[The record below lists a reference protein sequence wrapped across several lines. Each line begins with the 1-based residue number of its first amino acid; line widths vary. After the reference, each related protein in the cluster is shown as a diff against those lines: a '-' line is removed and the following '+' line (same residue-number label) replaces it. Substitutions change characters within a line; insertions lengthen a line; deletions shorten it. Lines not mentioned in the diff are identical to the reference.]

1 MDANQTQNITNEILM
16 EQIMELKS
24 MVAQMQSKI
33 ESIENPVDDFLTKW
47 IDTFEVMRMLNI
59 SRRTID
65 NYIKAGKLKP
75 VRINKR
81 NHFAVAEVKGLM
93 YVPDSPKISII
104 LPDSWTR
111 GLVKKSLN
119 LTKQYDKTNPPQ
131 IYS

>member
-24 MVAQMQSKI
+24 MVAQMQLKI

-93 YVPDSPKISII
+93 YVPDSPKIRT
-104 LPDSWTR
+104 LRDE
-111 GLVKKSLN
+111 V
-119 LTKQYDKTNPPQ
+119 Q
-131 IYS
+131 IMMGHLAKMEEAGEDW

>member
-93 YVPDSPKISII
+93 YVPDSPKIRSYQEDIR
-104 LPDSWTR
+104 LMLQRVSEMNEMGED
-111 GLVKKSLN
+111 
-119 LTKQYDKTNPPQ
+119 
-131 IYS
+131 

>member
-93 YVPDSPKISII
+93 YVPDSPKIRT
-104 LPDSWTR
+104 LR
-111 GLVKKSLN
+111 EEV
-119 LTKQYDKTNPPQ
+119 Q
-131 IYS
+131 IMMGHLAKMEEAGEDW

>member
-1 MDANQTQNITNEILM
+1 MDANKTQNITNEILM

-75 VRINKR
+75 VRLNKR
-81 NHFAVAEVKGLM
+81 NHFAVAEVKGLL
-93 YVPDSPKISII
+93 YIPDSPKIRT
-104 LPDSWTR
+104 LR
-111 GLVKKSLN
+111 EEV
-119 LTKQYDKTNPPQ
+119 Q
-131 IYS
+131 IMMGHLAKMEEAGEEW

>member
-1 MDANQTQNITNEILM
+1 M

-81 NHFAVAEVKGLM
+81 NHFAVVEVKGLM
-93 YVPDSPKISII
+93 YVPDSPKIRT
-104 LPDSWTR
+104 LR
-111 GLVKKSLN
+111 EEV
-119 LTKQYDKTNPPQ
+119 Q
-131 IYS
+131 IMMGHLAKMEEAGEEW

>member
-93 YVPDSPKISII
+93 YIPDTPKIRT
-104 LPDSWTR
+104 LCEE
-111 GLVKKSLN
+111 V
-119 LTKQYDKTNPPQ
+119 Q
-131 IYS
+131 IMMGHLAKMEEAGEEW

>member
-93 YVPDSPKISII
+93 YVCLLYTSPS
-104 LPDSWTR
+104 PRD
-111 GLVKKSLN
+111 
-119 LTKQYDKTNPPQ
+119 
-131 IYS
+131 

>member
-1 MDANQTQNITNEILM
+1 MDANETQNITNEILM

-81 NHFAVAEVKGLM
+81 NHFAVAEVKGLL
-93 YVPDSPKISII
+93 YIPDSPKIRT
-104 LPDSWTR
+104 LR
-111 GLVKKSLN
+111 EEV
-119 LTKQYDKTNPPQ
+119 Q
-131 IYS
+131 IMMGHLAKMEEAGEEW

>member
-33 ESIENPVDDFLTKW
+33 ESIENPIDDFLTKW

-93 YVPDSPKISII
+93 YVPDSPKIRT
-104 LPDSWTR
+104 LR
-111 GLVKKSLN
+111 EEV
-119 LTKQYDKTNPPQ
+119 Q
-131 IYS
+131 IMMGHLAKMEEAGEEW

>member
-16 EQIMELKS
+16 EQIMELKT

-93 YVPDSPKISII
+93 YVPDSPKIRT
-104 LPDSWTR
+104 LR
-111 GLVKKSLN
+111 EEV
-119 LTKQYDKTNPPQ
+119 Q
-131 IYS
+131 IMMGHLAKMEEAGEEW

>member
-33 ESIENPVDDFLTKW
+33 ESIENPVDDFLNKW

-93 YVPDSPKISII
+93 YVPDSPKIRT
-104 LPDSWTR
+104 LR
-111 GLVKKSLN
+111 EEV
-119 LTKQYDKTNPPQ
+119 Q
-131 IYS
+131 IMMGHLAKMEEAGEEW

>member
-81 NHFAVAEVKGLM
+81 NHFAVAEVKGLL
-93 YVPDSPKISII
+93 YIPDSPKIRT
-104 LPDSWTR
+104 LHEE
-111 GLVKKSLN
+111 V
-119 LTKQYDKTNPPQ
+119 Q
-131 IYS
+131 IMMGHLAKMEEAGEEW

>member
-24 MVAQMQSKI
+24 MVAEMQSKI

-93 YVPDSPKISII
+93 YVPDTPKIRT
-104 LPDSWTR
+104 LR
-111 GLVKKSLN
+111 EEV
-119 LTKQYDKTNPPQ
+119 Q
-131 IYS
+131 IMMGHLAKMEEAGEDW

>member
-1 MDANQTQNITNEILM
+1 MDANQSQNITNEILM

-33 ESIENPVDDFLTKW
+33 ESIENLVDDFLTKW

-93 YVPDSPKISII
+93 YVPDSPKIRT
-104 LPDSWTR
+104 LR
-111 GLVKKSLN
+111 EEV
-119 LTKQYDKTNPPQ
+119 Q
-131 IYS
+131 IMMGHLAKMEEAGEDW

>member
-81 NHFAVAEVKGLM
+81 NHFAVAEVKGL
-93 YVPDSPKISII
+93 VC
-104 LPDSWTR
+104 T
-111 GLVKKSLN
+111 GF
-119 LTKQYDKTNPPQ
+119 T
-131 IYS
+131 

>member
-16 EQIMELKS
+16 EQIIELKS

-93 YVPDSPKISII
+93 YVPDIPKIRT
-104 LPDSWTR
+104 LR
-111 GLVKKSLN
+111 EEV
-119 LTKQYDKTNPPQ
+119 Q
-131 IYS
+131 IMMGHLAKMEEAGEDW

>member
-81 NHFAVAEVKGLM
+81 NHFSVAEVKGLM
-93 YVPDSPKISII
+93 YVPDTLKIRT
-104 LPDSWTR
+104 LHEE
-111 GLVKKSLN
+111 V
-119 LTKQYDKTNPPQ
+119 Q
-131 IYS
+131 IMMEHLAKMEEAGEDW

>member
-75 VRINKR
+75 IRINKR

-93 YVPDSPKISII
+93 YVPDTPKIRT
-104 LPDSWTR
+104 LR
-111 GLVKKSLN
+111 EEV
-119 LTKQYDKTNPPQ
+119 Q
-131 IYS
+131 IMMGHLAKMEEVGEES

>member
-93 YVPDSPKISII
+93 YVPDTPKIRT
-104 LPDSWTR
+104 LREEVQLMMGHLAKMEEAGEEW
-111 GLVKKSLN
+111 
-119 LTKQYDKTNPPQ
+119 
-131 IYS
+131 

>member
-33 ESIENPVDDFLTKW
+33 ESVENPVDDFLTKW

-93 YVPDSPKISII
+93 YVPDIPKIRT
-104 LPDSWTR
+104 LR
-111 GLVKKSLN
+111 EEV
-119 LTKQYDKTNPPQ
+119 Q
-131 IYS
+131 IMMGHLAKMEEAGEDW

>member
-47 IDTFEVMRMLNI
+47 IDTFDVMRMLNI

-75 VRINKR
+75 VRLNKR

-93 YVPDSPKISII
+93 YVPDSPKIRT
-104 LPDSWTR
+104 LR
-111 GLVKKSLN
+111 EEV
-119 LTKQYDKTNPPQ
+119 Q
-131 IYS
+131 IMMGHFAKMEEAGEEW

>member
-81 NHFAVAEVKGLM
+81 NHFSVAEVKGLM
-93 YVPDSPKISII
+93 YVPDSPKIRSYQEEIR
-104 LPDSWTR
+104 LMLQRVSE
-111 GLVKKSLN
+111 LN
-119 LTKQYDKTNPPQ
+119 EMGEN
-131 IYS
+131 

>member
-75 VRINKR
+75 VRLNKR

-93 YVPDSPKISII
+93 YVPDSPKIRT
-104 LPDSWTR
+104 LR
-111 GLVKKSLN
+111 EEV
-119 LTKQYDKTNPPQ
+119 Q
-131 IYS
+131 IMMGHLAKMEEAGEEW

>member
-1 MDANQTQNITNEILM
+1 MDANKTQNITNEILM

-24 MVAQMQSKI
+24 IVAQMQSKI

-75 VRINKR
+75 IRINKR

-93 YVPDSPKISII
+93 YVPDIPKIRT
-104 LPDSWTR
+104 LR
-111 GLVKKSLN
+111 EEV
-119 LTKQYDKTNPPQ
+119 Q
-131 IYS
+131 IMMGHLAKMEESGEEW

>member
-1 MDANQTQNITNEILM
+1 MDANQSQNITNEILM

-24 MVAQMQSKI
+24 MVAEMQSKI

-81 NHFAVAEVKGLM
+81 NHFAVAEVKGLL
-93 YVPDSPKISII
+93 YIPDSPKIRT
-104 LPDSWTR
+104 LR
-111 GLVKKSLN
+111 EEV
-119 LTKQYDKTNPPQ
+119 Q
-131 IYS
+131 IMMGHLAKMEEAGEEW

>member
-93 YVPDSPKISII
+93 YVPDIPKIRT
-104 LPDSWTR
+104 LR
-111 GLVKKSLN
+111 EEV
-119 LTKQYDKTNPPQ
+119 Q
-131 IYS
+131 IMMGHLAKMEEAGEEW

>member
-93 YVPDSPKISII
+93 YVPDIPKIRT
-104 LPDSWTR
+104 LR
-111 GLVKKSLN
+111 EEV
-119 LTKQYDKTNPPQ
+119 Q
-131 IYS
+131 IMMGHLAKMEEAGEDW

>member
-24 MVAQMQSKI
+24 MVAQMQLKI

-93 YVPDSPKISII
+93 YVPDSPKIRT
-104 LPDSWTR
+104 LR
-111 GLVKKSLN
+111 EEV
-119 LTKQYDKTNPPQ
+119 Q
-131 IYS
+131 IMMGHLAKMEEAGEEW

>member
-1 MDANQTQNITNEILM
+1 MEANTTIKITNEILM

-93 YVPDSPKISII
+93 YVPDSPKIRT
-104 LPDSWTR
+104 LR
-111 GLVKKSLN
+111 EEV
-119 LTKQYDKTNPPQ
+119 Q
-131 IYS
+131 IMMGHLAKMEEAGEEW